1 MSRPVVGISVVT
13 WNNYADTAEC
23 LDSLLELTYPNA
35 ELVLVDNGSTDGSAE
50 RLEAE
55 FPSVEVI
62 HTGENLGYAGGMN
75 VGTRAVLDRGV
86 DYVWQLN
93 NDVIVPDD
101 TLLTEL
107 VATMEANDD
116 IGMLTPLVTEYPNTE
131 TVWFW
136 RGAIDWRTGE
146 TTHPEPP
153 EPIPDELVYSDYIPN
168 CSLLF
173 PSHVLEE
180 VGLLP
185 EEYFLYFDDVEHGVR
200 IARAGY
206 KLATDPS
213 TEIYHKES
221 KSSMGELGPMYS
233 YYKSR
238 NTFLFSR
245 RFRDRLDGL
254 LPVHLA
260 MWVVEQVGIRVYYG
274 ELSGV
279 QGLLEGVIDGLRG
292 VSGQRR
298 YP

>member
-1 MSRPVVGISVVT
+1 VVT
-13 WNNYADTAEC
+13 WNNYAGTAEC
-23 LDSLLELTYPNA
+23 LDSLLDLTYPNV
-35 ELVLVDNGSTDGSAE
+35 EIVLVDNGSTDGSAA

-55 FPSVEVI
+55 FPSVDVI
-62 HTGENLGYAGGMN
+62 HTGENLGYAGGVN
-75 VGTRAVLDRGV
+75 VGTRAVLDRDV
-86 DYVWQLN
+86 DYVWQSN

-101 TLLTEL
+101 SLLTDL
-107 VATMEANDD
+107 VETIAANED
-116 IGMLTPLVTEYPNTE
+116 IGMLTPLVREYPSTE

-136 RGAIDWRTGE
+136 KGLLNWTTGE
-146 TTHPEPP
+146 TSHPEPP
-153 EPIPDELVYSDYIPN
+153 DTVSEGLVYSDFIPN

-200 IARAGY
+200 IAAAGY
-206 KLATDPS
+206 QLATDPS

-233 YYKSR
+233 YNKSP
-238 NTFLFSR
+238 NTLLFAD
-245 RFRDRLDGL
+245 RFQDHLDGY
-254 LPVHLA
+254 LPVYLA
-260 MWVVEQVGIRVYYG
+260 MWMIEQVGIRLYHW

-279 QGLLEGVIDGLRG
+279 RGIIEGVIDGLSG
-292 VSGQRR
+292 VTGQNR

>member
-1 MSRPVVGISVVT
+1 MSRPAVGISVVT
-13 WNNYADTAEC
+13 WNNYTDTAEC
-23 LDSLLELTYPNA
+23 LDSLLGLTYPNVDI
-35 ELVLVDNGSTDGSAE
+35 VLVDNGSTDDSAE
-50 RLEAE
+50 RLEQE

-75 VGTRAVLDRGV
+75 VGTRVVLDRGV

-93 NDVIVPDD
+93 NDVIAPDGS
-101 TLLTEL
+101 LLTDL
-107 VATMEANDD
+107 VETMEANEG
-116 IGMLTPLVTEYPNTE
+116 IGMLTPLVRAYPNTE

-136 RGAIDWRTGE
+136 KGSINWTTGE
-146 TTHPEPP
+146 TRHPEPP
-153 EPIPDELVYSDYIPN
+153 DKIPENLVYSDLIPN

-200 IARAGY
+200 ISAAGY
-206 KLATDPS
+206 RLAMDPS
-213 TEIYHKES
+213 TQIYHKES

-238 NTFLFSR
+238 NTLLFAR
-245 RFRDRLDGL
+245 RFRDRLDRL
-254 LPVHLA
+254 LPIYLA
-260 MWVVEQVGIRVYYG
+260 QWVIKQVGIRLYYR

-279 QGLLEGVIDGLRG
+279 WGIAEGVADGISG
-292 VSGQRR
+292 VTGQNR